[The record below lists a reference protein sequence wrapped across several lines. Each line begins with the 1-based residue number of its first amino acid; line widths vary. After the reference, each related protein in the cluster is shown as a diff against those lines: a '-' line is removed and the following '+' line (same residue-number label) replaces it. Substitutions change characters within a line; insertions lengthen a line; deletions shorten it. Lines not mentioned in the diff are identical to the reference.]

1 MICSQFPIGHKSI
14 LQWTYRVKRILLH
27 QTSLGYIAP
36 GLLPGSKPDQPS
48 MLSSFF
54 GTENLSGSNSFGRSQ
69 KYGDRWR
76 LYTCRARIYHKASN
90 GMDQTIYNAAKFRAI
105 CAAQVLTKVP
115 RKKKTLLLYKPFQN
129 CNHLAHRNKY
139 RQRISGNSNTHALYL
154 RSSLAGRSFAL
165 W

>member
-14 LQWTYRVKRILLH
+14 LQWTYRVKRILLN

-54 GTENLSGSNSFGRSQ
+54 GTENLSGSNSFGRCQ

-115 RKKKTLLLYKPFQN
+115 HQNNYIIIQTISKLQLPNSPKQIYQSRLVFHIPLLLH
-129 CNHLAHRNKY
+129 CTHLHK
-139 RQRISGNSNTHALYL
+139 
-154 RSSLAGRSFAL
+154 
-165 W
+165 